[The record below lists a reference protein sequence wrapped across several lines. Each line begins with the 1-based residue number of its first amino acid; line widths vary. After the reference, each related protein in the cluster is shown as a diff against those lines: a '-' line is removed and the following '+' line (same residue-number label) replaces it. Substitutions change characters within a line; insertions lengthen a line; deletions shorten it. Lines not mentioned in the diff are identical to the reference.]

1 MPIRLATSCSNCNNL
16 SGGNTCTQH
25 KIQVTER
32 HICDS
37 FSIQEA
43 LKKNMNCGTCTGF
56 HTLPIAHT
64 LKRPLLKC
72 YVQAGR
78 PRLSLKN

>member
-32 HICDS
+32 HTCDS
-37 FSIQEA
+37 FSMQEA
-43 LKKNMNCGTCTGF
+43 LKNNMNCGTCTRF
-56 HTLPIAHT
+56 NTTDCPHPQKASAEMLCSSWAPKA
-64 LKRPLLKC
+64 
-72 YVQAGR
+72 VA
-78 PRLSLKN
+78 